1 MSAFG
6 QMITS
11 CQVTD
16 VSADPMVSR
25 KAANA
30 VNDDS
35 TDDARELEQ
44 VEALMK
50 ERLQG
55 LDRAPATEAGA
66 YQLTTGGSLLRAR
79 LALASG
85 KAFGCSSSYR
95 VAASAACELI
105 HNASLVHDDL
115 WDGDE
120 ARRGAPTVWKQ
131 FGQGVALCTGDLL
144 LCAAFGIAADLR
156 DARQSRLLSQQ
167 LATMSSRVIAGQS
180 IELAPRANRPSP
192 RFRDYLEA
200 TMAKSVPLIELP
212 LLTGAVAGR
221 ADRSTCD
228 GIGRLA
234 KAIGLAYQII
244 DDLDDLDD
252 LDGSG
257 TTSRQFHPF
266 HAWHHHRLASN
277 EVGDVRVVRAARHAL
292 TSLKRSTQEL
302 ARLEERMPGSL
313 ASSVQPIL
321 TRLTHRALAHY
332 QRSARRQRST
342 INVETAGQ

>member
-1 MSAFG
+1 M
-6 QMITS
+6 TTY

-16 VSADPMVSR
+16 VSTDPMVSR
-25 KAANA
+25 AAANA
-30 VNDDS
+30 VNDDGA
-35 TDDARELEQ
+35 DEARELEQ

-50 ERLQG
+50 ERLHG
-55 LDRAPATEAGA
+55 LDPAPATEAGA

-85 KAFGCSSSYR
+85 RAFGCPRSYR

-120 ARRGAPTVWKQ
+120 TRRGAPTVWKQ

-156 DARQSRLLSQQ
+156 DARHARLLSQQ

-180 IELAPRANRPSP
+180 IELALPSSRPAP

-212 LLTGAVAGR
+212 LMTGAVAGR
-221 ADRSTCD
+221 AGRATCD

-234 KAIGLAYQII
+234 RAIGLAYQII

-252 LDGSG
+252 PAHA
-257 TTSRQFHPF
+257 SRQLHSF
-266 HAWHHHRLASN
+266 HAWHHHRLAIK
-277 EVGDVRVVRAARHAL
+277 EADDIRVLRAARHAL
-292 TSLKRSTQEL
+292 ASLKRSTQEL

-313 ASSVQPIL
+313 AFRMQPIL
-321 TRLTHRALAHY
+321 TRLTHRALAHHH
-332 QRSARRQRST
+332 RSARRMGSE
-342 INVETAGQ
+342 INVETFEQ